1 MLDHPPRRKV
11 RQFVIIGRAEELV
24 LERLLLADIGRAR
37 QQQIAA
43 VDANGA
49 VAREQDLFELA
60 VAG

>member
-43 VDANGA
+43 VDANRA